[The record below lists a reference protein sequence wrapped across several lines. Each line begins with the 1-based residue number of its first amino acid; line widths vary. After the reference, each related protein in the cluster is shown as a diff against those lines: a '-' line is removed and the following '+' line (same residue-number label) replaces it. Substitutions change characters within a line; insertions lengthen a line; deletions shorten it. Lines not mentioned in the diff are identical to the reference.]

1 MGGTSFEVPPCIFYI
16 IQIVYVSHIDNSRG
30 GWDADGKLSGNNN
43 IIKINMDK
51 FVRTLDFYL
60 IM

>member
-51 FVRTLDFYL
+51 YG
-60 IM
+60 